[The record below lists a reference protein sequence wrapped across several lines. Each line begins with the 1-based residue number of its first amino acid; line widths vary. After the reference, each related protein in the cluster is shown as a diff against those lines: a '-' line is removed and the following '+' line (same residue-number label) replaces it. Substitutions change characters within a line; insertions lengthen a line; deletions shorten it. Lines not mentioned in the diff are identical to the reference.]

1 LEAGKASARMERVL
15 GESSENRLSETFPR
29 NFRWQQKGEN
39 RVVDGVT
46 AWQRFRAYS
55 EADLANHVRETLET
69 PNTGED
75 AGWQDWLI
83 SFCLS
88 DLRPHTLTAN
98 GKAWCRWIAFVLR
111 YIQPLLAQTA
121 PVETK
126 PLVQVMRSRTDLL
139 RVLMFGSPEALRD
152 SLPGAYE
159 IRADYRDTLSIPDVT
174 PQQEAF
180 FQEVLK
186 EIQTADARTLTG
198 WSRYYLDA
206 PANRLARNLYEKL
219 HTGERLT
226 LSTLISTATTG
237 QRASDQQFQAYLTRV
252 TRDPARTSLV
262 PMVVGYVNEA
272 ERRAA
277 VLRTYARWFNRA
289 SVALFPLLVLGIL
302 LFRISDN
309 TAVLA
314 VAAILSTLGLLDV
327 GFVLILLA
335 LLVATAFDTFTWT
348 NAALKTLEMVVGST
362 P

>member
-1 LEAGKASARMERVL
+1 
-15 GESSENRLSETFPR
+15 
-29 NFRWQQKGEN
+29 
-39 RVVDGVT
+39 VDGVK
-46 AWQRFRAYS
+46 AWQRFREYS
-55 EADLANHVRETLET
+55 EADLANRVRETLET
-69 PNTGED
+69 PNTGND
-75 AGWQDWLI
+75 AEWRDWLVT
-83 SFCLS
+83 FCLS
-88 DLRPHTLTAN
+88 DLRPHTLTAT

-111 YIQPLLAQTA
+111 YIQPLMAQTP

-126 PLVQVMRSRTDLL
+126 PLIQVLRSRTDLL
-139 RVLMFGSPEALRD
+139 RVLMFCSPEALRD
-152 SLPGAYE
+152 CLPGAYE
-159 IRADYRDTLSIPDVT
+159 IRADYRRQLPTPEVT

-237 QRASDQQFQAYLTRV
+237 QRVSDQQFQAYLARV
-252 TRDPARTSLV
+252 TQDPARTSLV
-262 PMVVGYVNEA
+262 PMVVGYANEA
-272 ERRAA
+272 ERRAV

-289 SVALFPLLVLGIL
+289 SVALFPLLVLGIV
-302 LFRISDN
+302 LFRLSDN
-309 TAVLA
+309 TAVLV

-327 GFVLILLA
+327 GLTLVLLV
-335 LLVATAFDTFTWT
+335 LLVAMAFDTFTWT